1 VLSLVHYILLSCA
14 MTNHEPEQGFKAS
27 SVDQLVTQFLQSI
40 RETIRCCPWWS
51 VRPVQRAGVQC
62 GYRGRSGVVTRQRC
76 CSPTCRDEPA
86 AMVRC
91 KQVPNQA
98 WRPTPRRQ
106 SICTPRRQASAH
118 LHALRALIIA
128 AVPIRYP
135 PGRNGARVGGNRESN
150 SSVPG
155 PHREVEQPAGPV
167 GH

>member
-1 VLSLVHYILLSCA
+1 MLSLVHYILLSCA

-40 RETIRCCPWWS
+40 RGTIRCCPWWS

-106 SICTPRRQASAH
+106 SICTPTRTASIDHRGRSDTVPSRSQRCAGWRQ
-118 LHALRALIIA
+118 
-128 AVPIRYP
+128 
-135 PGRNGARVGGNRESN
+135 PGKQQFG
-150 SSVPG
+150 PG
-155 PHREVEQPAGPV
+155 PAPRGRAAGGAGRPLI
-167 GH
+167 GP